1 MTLWLWQEWQ
11 IANLCSN
18 GAAGTRLRSEKWIS
32 CKQQYLRRPT
42 YFSWHNPNLLSV
54 APNLYMRSPKWVS
67 GRGSS
72 GCPWRK
78 SRLIALYGQQM
89 EITVAAGVKGVQRI
103 CWGTISLLL
112 FTSVARVIKKINM
125 SYTTILY
132 NGRKELRSYSRLGN
146 VTEILI
152 FKCRQKTRLS
162 QRVMHGTHFISVTK
176 ALIFPIK
183 SFLDKNYMSGHIFF
197 FCK

>member
-1 MTLWLWQEWQ
+1 MASLTLNSTLHLTLTSLAQTLKSRAMTLWLWQEWQ

-78 SRLIALYGQQM
+78 SRLIAPYGQQM
-89 EITVAAGVKGVQRI
+89 EMTVAAGVKGIQRI
-103 CWGTISLLL
+103 
-112 FTSVARVIKKINM
+112 
-125 SYTTILY
+125 SYDV
-132 NGRKELRSYSRLGN
+132 LRFPRNSYDFLR
-146 VTEILI
+146 
-152 FKCRQKTRLS
+152 
-162 QRVMHGTHFISVTK
+162 
-176 ALIFPIK
+176 FPNIV
-183 SFLDKNYMSGHIFF
+183 
-197 FCK
+197 